1 MFRMFRKRLTLLII
15 PEEGGKTHEFKIPR
29 IVLWFLGVCGI
40 GFTVLLS
47 IGLYGYSEA
56 RDLRGVVTRLQRGKT
71 LLKAEVDQVDQ
82 LEQVLIRL
90 QRSNDQLRAIL
101 GGSGDEVELQGNAR
115 SADPDISSL
124 RRLHWGYVES
134 VPTVWPL
141 AGPLAR
147 AFSES
152 FPAVVIAAVE
162 GTPVCAGA
170 SGRVRRAGYDERLG
184 QLVVIDHGNG
194 LETHYGYNSHLLVME
209 GEYVLK
215 GQSIA
220 LSGRSGASAQEGLYY
235 ALREGGHF
243 YDPARY
249 KLWL

>member
-1 MFRMFRKRLTLLII
+1 MLRKRLTLLII

-29 IVLWFLGVCGI
+29 LVLWFFGFFAV

-47 IGLYGYSEA
+47 IGLYGYSQA
-56 RDLRGVVTRLQRGKT
+56 RDLREVVTRLQREKS
-71 LLKAEVDQVDQ
+71 LLEAEVDQVDQ

-101 GGSGDEVELQGNAR
+101 GGSGGESELQGNAE
-115 SADPDISSL
+115 STDPDISSL
-124 RRLHWGYVES
+124 QRLHWGYVES

-147 AFSES
+147 TFSEN
-152 FPAVVIAAVE
+152 FPAVVIAALE

-170 SGRVRRAGYDERLG
+170 SGRVRSAGYDERLG
-184 QLVVIDHGNG
+184 QLLVIDHGNG
-194 LETHYGYNSHLLVME
+194 IETYYGYNSHLLVSK

-220 LSGRSGASAQEGLYY
+220 LSGRSGASAQEGFYY
-235 ALREGGHF
+235 ALREGGRF

-249 KLWL
+249 RLWL

>member
-1 MFRMFRKRLTLLII
+1 MFRKHLTLLII
-15 PEEGGKTHEFKIPR
+15 PEEGGKTHEFKMPR
-29 IVLWFLGVCGI
+29 VVLWFFGLCVV
-40 GFTVLLS
+40 GFTALLS
-47 IGLYGYSEA
+47 MGLHGYSEA
-56 RDLRGVVTRLQRGKT
+56 RDLEEVVLRLQREKS
-71 LLKAEVDQVDQ
+71 LLEAEVDQVDQ

-101 GGSGDEVELQGNAR
+101 GGSSEDGDLQGNAG

-134 VPTVWPL
+134 VPTAWPL

-147 AFSES
+147 TFSER

-170 SGRVRRAGYDERLG
+170 SGQVRRSGYDEDLG
-184 QLVVIDHGNG
+184 QLLVIDHGNG
-194 LETHYGYNSHLLVME
+194 IETYYGYNSHLLVVE

-235 ALREGGHF
+235 ALREGGRF
-243 YDPARY
+243 CDPARY
-249 KLWL
+249 RLWL

>member
-1 MFRMFRKRLTLLII
+1 MFRKHLTLLII
-15 PEEGGKTHEFKIPR
+15 PEEGGNTHEFKVPR
-29 IVLWFLGVCGI
+29 IVLWFLGLCGV
-40 GFTVLLS
+40 GFTVLFS
-47 IGLYGYSEA
+47 VGLYGYSQA
-56 RDLRGVVTRLQRGKT
+56 RDLEEVVLRLQREKS
-71 LLKAEVDQVDQ
+71 LLEAEVDQVDQ
-82 LEQVLIRL
+82 LEQVLTRL

-101 GGSGDEVELQGNAR
+101 GGSGEGESLQGNAG

-134 VPTVWPL
+134 VPTAWPL
-141 AGPLAR
+141 AGPIAR
-147 AFSES
+147 TFSER
-152 FPAVVIAAVE
+152 FPAVVIVAAE

-184 QLVVIDHGNG
+184 QMLVIDHGNG
-194 LETHYGYNSHLLVME
+194 IETYYGYNSYLMVAE

-235 ALREGGHF
+235 ALKEGGRF
-243 YDPARY
+243 CDPARY
-249 KLWL
+249 RLWL